1 MRSSMRTGCS
11 RRSAGL
17 ASGSPRRRVTLQAA
31 AGGTTDPHLQAAAG
45 GTTDPHLQ
53 ELFAGKSF
61 HCTQ

>member
-1 MRSSMRTGCS
+1 
-11 RRSAGL
+11 
-17 ASGSPRRRVTLQAA
+17 VTQAA

>member
-1 MRSSMRTGCS
+1 
-11 RRSAGL
+11 
-17 ASGSPRRRVTLQAA
+17 VTLQAA